1 MKLIIAS
8 LAFVLASIASAADG
22 IPVYLDAAE
31 DSLQVGELEA
41 ISLAVPA
48 HWPRGVEP
56 VEGWQPIYY
65 RDTFEVYL
73 DNNDIAKDLS
83 AKPGRP
89 YLTAPTNEAPTLA
102 VATDKDK
109 MDILSVDTWYCKV
122 QLETI
127 IVGYIQSSSIEASS
141 IVTSL
146 ATDPIP
152 QASTSSQAPAAAI
165 TELVGRFEKTGMLG
179 KNRTGMSYKLA
190 GLDGKAL
197 AFIDTSEVPERI
209 HVEDFI
215 NKEVRVSGILKQ
227 KEDSDDVILTAQSI
241 KKAF

>member
-1 MKLIIAS
+1 MKLLIAS
-8 LAFVLASIASAADG
+8 LALVLASISSAADG

-48 HWPRGVEP
+48 KWPRGVEP
-56 VEGWQPIYY
+56 LEGWQPIYY

-73 DNNDIAKDLS
+73 DNNDIAKNLT

-89 YLTAPTNEAPTLA
+89 YLTAASKEAPTLA
-102 VATDKDK
+102 IATDKDK
-109 MDILSVDTWYCKV
+109 VDIISVDTWFCKV

-127 IVGYIQSSSIEASS
+127 IVGYIPSSSIDASS

-146 ATDPIP
+146 ATAPVAQVSP
-152 QASTSSQAPAAAI
+152 QPEAVAI
-165 TELVGRFEKTGMLG
+165 TELVGRFEKTGLIG
-179 KNRTGMSYKLA
+179 KNRNGMAYRLT
-190 GLDGKAL
+190 GLDGKTM
-197 AFIDTSEVPERI
+197 AFVDTSEVPERV
-209 HVEDFI
+209 HVEEFL
-215 NKEVRVSGILKQ
+215 KREVRVSGFLKQ
-227 KEDSDDVILTAQSI
+227 TKENDDVILVAKSL